1 MRTAWL
7 FFKIFIS
14 SKYLSLLLRFYLGF
28 LFMYASMSKIS
39 NPAGF
44 AEVIASYQI
53 IPYWS
58 VNLFAVSLPWIEFV
72 CGLFLIIGL
81 RTQAVTLI
89 VSLLLVAF
97 TIGIFINLIRGVP
110 IDCGCFSNVG
120 RKISW
125 WHIPRDLLYLIFA
138 VQVFL
143 YDRLYLLHRQGII
156 CNRIEPNMYHFYHKT
171 V

>member
-1 MRTAWL
+1 MRTSWL
-7 FFKIFIS
+7 FFKKIIS

-28 LFMYASMSKIS
+28 LFMHASMSKIS

-44 AEVIASYQI
+44 AEVFASYQI

-58 VNLFAVSLPWIEFV
+58 VNLFAVALPWIEFV

-89 VSLLLVAF
+89 ISLLLVAF

-110 IDCGCFSNVG
+110 IDCGCFSNAAN
-120 RKISW
+120 KISW
-125 WHIPRDLLYLIFA
+125 WHIPRDLLWLIFA
-138 VQVFL
+138 VQIFFYDRVFL
-143 YDRLYLLHRQGII
+143 LRRQGII
-156 CNRIEPNMYHFYHKT
+156 GDSIKSNVYHFSHKI